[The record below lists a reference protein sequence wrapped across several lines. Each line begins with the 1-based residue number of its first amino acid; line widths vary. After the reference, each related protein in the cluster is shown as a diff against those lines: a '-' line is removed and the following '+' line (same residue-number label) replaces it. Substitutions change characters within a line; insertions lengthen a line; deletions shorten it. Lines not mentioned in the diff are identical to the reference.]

1 MRLVPLHAPANNRP
15 ILPEDLHPVHVT
27 VPGSNVDP
35 RVEPS
40 APPGVVVHCAP
51 ELHPEDVVTLPSGLR
66 VTSVARTLIDL
77 ATVMTLEE
85 LREAFA
91 VARAK
96 GLLDL
101 EALRRSRERVEW
113 RSSLAVLD
121 AVIAEFEDSG

>member
-1 MRLVPLHAPANNRP
+1 M
-15 ILPEDLHPVHVT
+15 
-27 VPGSNVDP
+27 
-35 RVEPS
+35 
-40 APPGVVVHCAP
+40 
-51 ELHPEDVVTLPSGLR
+51 
-66 VTSVARTLIDL
+66 TSVARTLIDL

-113 RSSLAVLD
+113 RSSLAVPD

>member
-1 MRLVPLHAPANNRP
+1 MFRNCN
-15 ILPEDLHPVHVT
+15 
-27 VPGSNVDP
+27 
-35 RVEPS
+35 
-40 APPGVVVHCAP
+40 
-51 ELHPEDVVTLPSGLR
+51 PEDVVTFPSGLR

-101 EALRRSRERVEW
+101 EALRRSRER
-113 RSSLAVLD
+113 
-121 AVIAEFEDSG
+121 AE